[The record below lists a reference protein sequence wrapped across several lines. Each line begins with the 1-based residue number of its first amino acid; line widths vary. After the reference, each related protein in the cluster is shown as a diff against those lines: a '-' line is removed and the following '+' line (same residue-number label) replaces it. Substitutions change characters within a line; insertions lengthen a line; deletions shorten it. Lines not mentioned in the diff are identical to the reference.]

1 VPQPDL
7 TGAVESAAPLIR
19 PAAIGDVPY
28 IHHLLEIYAAQ
39 GNLLPRTMNELYR
52 HLRDFFVIE
61 MQGKVTA
68 CGALE
73 IFTED
78 LGEVRSLVVDDAFK
92 GQGLGRQLVRRLI
105 QEARAI
111 GLRRLMA
118 LTYVAPFFHKLGFK
132 TVAKDTLPEKV
143 WGICVKCYKYNNCD
157 ETAVLLELR

>member
-1 VPQPDL
+1 MRNPQ
-7 TGAVESAAPLIR
+7 TAAASVR

-28 IHHLLEIYAAQ
+28 IHELLEVYATQ

-61 MQGKVTA
+61 LDGCVVA

-78 LGEVRSLVVDDAFK
+78 LGEVRSLVVSDVQK
-92 GQGLGRQLVRRLI
+92 KRGLGAMLVSRI
-105 QEARAI
+105 IDEARTI

-118 LTYVAPFFHKLGFK
+118 LTYVPEFFHRLGFK
-132 TVAKDTLPEKV
+132 TVPKETLPEKV
-143 WGICVKCYKYNNCD
+143 WGICVKCYKFNHCD
-157 ETAVLLELR
+157 EIAVLRKLN